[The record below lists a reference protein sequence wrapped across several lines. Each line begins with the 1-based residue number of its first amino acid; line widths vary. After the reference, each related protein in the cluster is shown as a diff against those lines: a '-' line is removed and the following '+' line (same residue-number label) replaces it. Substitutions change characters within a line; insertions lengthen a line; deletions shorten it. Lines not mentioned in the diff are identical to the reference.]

1 MNDFLTRLT
10 SRKFLLA
17 LLGIVT
23 VFFKDSLA
31 LTQDQITAIVALIVA
46 FTAAE
51 GTADV
56 FARISQKEE

>member
-1 MNDFLTRLT
+1 MKDFLTRFT

-17 LLGIVT
+17 LLGVVI
-23 VFFKDSLA
+23 VFFARLSG
-31 LTQDQITAIVALIVA
+31 DQITAITALVIA

-56 FARISQKEE
+56 FRANQ